1 MNFHRFVFMRRY
13 IYLPFNQ
20 TSSVNSGE
28 MMLFANVVVGLA
40 QLVIAIIF
48 AVVALYIGFAVLSK
62 ITKGIDE
69 EKELAKGNVAVGI
82 LVASVFVAIALV
94 VQSGVSGLSVG
105 INKAVSIGI
114 LSIDGLLAIVF
125 AFVQLILGIVLAVGA
140 IYLALYILDKL
151 TKDVE
156 EFEELKKGNV
166 AVAIE
171 IAGVIIAVAVII
183 QSGVIGIT
191 AAII

>member
-1 MNFHRFVFMRRY
+1 MYRLDKQH
-13 IYLPFNQ
+13 
-20 TSSVNSGE
+20 TVNRGE
-28 MMLFANVVVGLA
+28 IMLLANAVVGLV

-48 AVVALYIGFAVLSK
+48 AVVALYVGFAVLGK

-82 LVASVFVAIALV
+82 LVAAVFVAIALV

-105 INKAVSIGI
+105 INKALNVGI
-114 LSIDGLLAIVF
+114 LSVDGLTIVGI
-125 AFVQLILGIVLAVGA
+125 ALIQLVLGIVLAVGA
-140 IYLALYILDKL
+140 IYLALNILDKL
-151 TKDVE
+151 TKGVE

-166 AVAIE
+166 AVALE
-171 IAGVIIAVAVII
+171 MAGVIIAVAVII

>member
-1 MNFHRFVFMRRY
+1 
-13 IYLPFNQ
+13 
-20 TSSVNSGE
+20 
-28 MMLFANVVVGLA
+28 MLLANAVVGLI

-48 AVVALYIGFAVLSK
+48 AVVALYIGFAVLGK

-105 INKAVSIGI
+105 INKALAVGI
-114 LSIDGLLAIVF
+114 LSVDGLMVVGVAI
-125 AFVQLILGIVLAVGA
+125 VQLILGIVLAVGA
-140 IYLALYILDKL
+140 IYLALNILDKL
-151 TKDVE
+151 TKSVE

-166 AVAIE
+166 AVALE
-171 IAGVIIAVAVII
+171 MAGVIIAVAVII

>member
-1 MNFHRFVFMRRY
+1 
-13 IYLPFNQ
+13 
-20 TSSVNSGE
+20 
-28 MMLFANVVVGLA
+28 MLLANAAVGII

-48 AVVALYIGFAVLSK
+48 AVVALYIGFAVLGK

-82 LVASVFVAIALV
+82 IVAAVFVAIALV

-105 INKAVSIGI
+105 INKALSVGI
-114 LSIDGLLAIVF
+114 LSVDGLLTVGL

-140 IYLALYILDKL
+140 IYLALNILDKL
-151 TKDVE
+151 TKGVE
-156 EFEELKKGNV
+156 EFEEIKKGNV
-166 AVAIE
+166 AVALE
-171 IAGVIIAVAVII
+171 MAGVIIAVAVII

-191 AAII
+191 ASII